1 MSIVRELRNFAKN
14 LTVMIVEDDKQLNEE
29 IVNLAELFF
38 KDVSFA
44 YNGIEALEI
53 YKHNPADIVIT
64 DITMPKMDGVVLSK
78 KLKEIN
84 ENQDIVIISAH
95 RDMEFL
101 VKLVDIGIKQ
111 LVYKPFDHQE
121 LIYRLLRVCEDK
133 VLSLSLHTNV
143 SVAEPKP
150 ALQKSVLPKNNSV
163 SQKEKTALLDIS
175 DDMSYEIEYLI
186 ELGDELEHE
195 IDNLYYGV
203 NAQSIEMIASL
214 LSKIYTTLSQ
224 MGATANIAVVIYEM
238 SNFLSS
244 IHLDTLTK
252 EQKEKFVIM
261 KYIGEDIVQFISSAF
276 ITQELSNI
284 SLIENSLRASLEQL
298 KQNVFD
304 GFLIEEDLEL
314 F

>member
-1 MSIVRELRNFAKN
+1 MSIVKELKNFAKN

-29 IVNLAELFF
+29 IVNLATLFF

-64 DITMPKMDGVVLSK
+64 DITMPKMDGVTLSK
-78 KLKEIN
+78 KLKEID
-84 ENQDIVIISAH
+84 ENQDILIISAH

-101 VKLVDIGIKQ
+101 VKLIDVGIKQ

-121 LIYRLLRVCEDK
+121 LMYRLLRICEDK
-133 VLSLSLHTNV
+133 VLLLSLHSNA

-150 ALQKSVLPKNNSV
+150 ALQKSVLPKKNSV
-163 SQKEKTALLDIS
+163 TQKEKTVLLDIS
-175 DDMSYEIEYLI
+175 DDMSHEIESLV
-186 ELGDELEHE
+186 ELGDELEYE
-195 IDNLYYGV
+195 IDNLHHGI

-214 LSKIYTTLSQ
+214 LLKIYTTLSQ

-238 SNFLSS
+238 SNFLST

-276 ITQELSNI
+276 ITQELSNV
-284 SLIENSLRASLEQL
+284 SLVENSLRASLEQL

-304 GFLIEEDLEL
+304 ECLIEEDLEL